1 MFIAVYKH
9 KITHIINE
17 QLVKFSQMQLFHVS
31 SIQIKKQYINNTP
44 ETTNFFKCQGTIYF
58 WACFWIAL
66 EKINVTILNSPIYE
80 GGLSLTKGSCVI

>member
-1 MFIAVYKH
+1 
-9 KITHIINE
+9 
-17 QLVKFSQMQLFHVS
+17 MQLFHIS

>member
-44 ETTNFFKCQGTIYF
+44 EITNFFKCQGTIYF